1 MTVARHLHQLH
12 RAFAAF
18 IFHSDL
24 SSLQN
29 VKTRED
35 TDDVNMDV
43 DSSKVKIDDA
53 IRATIEGS
61 LSHRCSWLMT
71 SSRRDFP
78 LCFRYFKELLC
89 LSRENSDQSLQLARD
104 VICDCATN
112 NSRFSLFIIELF
124 MVSDVTHTH
133 ARALQRYFVG
143 WAIRISITRYLQYPP
158 ITIWSFMSWW
168 CSSNRE
174 IEEYVREHRE
184 QFIDGFRER
193 SL

>member
-1 MTVARHLHQLH
+1 MLCHLCCTLSRNRLSCQLDQLISRLVALIDRHVVERVRHSEQYFALISDVITSDIKLCELLLRHNCPARLLRFLLGDKATTSLFPETGAGDASRGCDVTSSRAGDGSGLVSRRWTSVTVARHLHQLH

-61 LSHRCSWLMT
+61 LSHRCS
-71 SSRRDFP
+71 
-78 LCFRYFKELLC
+78 
-89 LSRENSDQSLQLARD
+89 
-104 VICDCATN
+104 
-112 NSRFSLFIIELF
+112 
-124 MVSDVTHTH
+124 
-133 ARALQRYFVG
+133 
-143 WAIRISITRYLQYPP
+143 
-158 ITIWSFMSWW
+158 
-168 CSSNRE
+168 
-174 IEEYVREHRE
+174 
-184 QFIDGFRER
+184 
-193 SL
+193 